1 MNMKKITA
9 ILMTSISIA
18 HGAELG
24 VDDKETFVEFYREW
38 SKLEAEFPDNQ
49 EVRVMFIDLDQDG
62 SSEAFATSIGSRY
75 EDGWAWHAFQRS
87 GDLWKPIRGKTEEG
101 ETASSAIFAR
111 AGEVFSVVLND
122 GSHDFLILSENHDKL
137 APDGLGELRKS
148 RFGATDNG
156 LLEQKDVPNL
166 ERYIAYQGS
175 FRSGLLRSMEVV
187 KVEVYAAPPTAKIE
201 EQNKAHHPTDGAAE
215 PERPKE

>member
-1 MNMKKITA
+1 MA
-9 ILMTSISIA
+9 SISIA

-24 VDDKETFVEFYREW
+24 IKDKEAFADFYREW

-49 EVRVMFIDLDQDG
+49 EVRVMFIDLDHDG
-62 SSEAFATSIGSRY
+62 RSEAFATSIGSRY

-87 GDLWKPIRGKTEEG
+87 GDSWKPIRAKTEDG

-137 APDGLGELRKS
+137 APNGLGELRKS
-148 RFGATDNG
+148 RFGATDKG
-156 LLEQKDVPNL
+156 LLQQEDVPNL

-187 KVEVYAAPPTAKIE
+187 KVEVFPAPLTAKIE
-201 EQNKAHHPTDGAAE
+201 EQNKPQHPTDGAAE
-215 PERPKE
+215 PEKPKE